1 MSTVL
6 RVLPET
12 LAYLKH
18 VSDTEAYQLL
28 FLKEK
33 QKKKSMLPLKSANLY
48 PTCKF
53 FLSFRLVILEGTQS
67 IMERV
72 LMEWILTIT
81 TANV

>member
-1 MSTVL
+1 MSKVL
-6 RVLPET
+6 RLLPET

-33 QKKKSMLPLKSANLY
+33 QKKSMLPLKSANLY